1 MKVGKKNSSKK
12 NKKARMTELSS
23 DDEDVQKDNWLLVK
37 FQAKKTLRYYVGNV
51 LEQTPSDFEVSFSR
65 R

>member
-12 NKKARMTELSS
+12 NKKGQMIELSS
-23 DDEDVQKDNWLLVK
+23 DDDVQKDNWVLAK

-51 LEQTPSDFEVSFSR
+51 LEQTPSDFELSFSR